1 MAFEGFRM
9 IHASDEIF
17 NQLNILRVGNTG
29 ASTNFEAFSIEFLF
43 PLGLSH
49 KVCNIIQTAQFLD
62 KSTIFQF
69 LAHLDL

>member
-1 MAFEGFRM
+1 M

-29 ASTNFEAFSIEFLF
+29 ASTNFEAFSVEFLL
-43 PLGLSH
+43 PLGLSR
-49 KVCNIIQTAQFLD
+49 KVCNIIQTAQILD

-69 LAHLDL
+69 LAAHLDL